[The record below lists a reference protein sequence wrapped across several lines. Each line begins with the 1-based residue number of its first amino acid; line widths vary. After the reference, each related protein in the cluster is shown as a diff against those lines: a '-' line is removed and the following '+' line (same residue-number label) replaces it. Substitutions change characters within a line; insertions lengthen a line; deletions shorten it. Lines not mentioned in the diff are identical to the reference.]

1 MILKAKELDP
11 GNELYVSNV
20 KIAEEKLKESQE
32 RSSSA
37 SQGMGWLYYKY
48 IFYMFCHASRSGI

>member
-37 SQGMGWLYYKY
+37 SQGMGWLY
-48 IFYMFCHASRSGI
+48 